1 MKFPPDIRVPLTNH
15 HTGQTYHLVRASDVP
30 TGAEAL
36 ARIAAICNE
45 PEIYEWLFRGR
56 LSGQAYTPDMARHFL
71 QWAGEG
77 WAAGTHFVFTVVDRD
92 GAVAAACDIKTN
104 TRIAEIG
111 YWSSRNHR
119 GVMTNAVRGL
129 ITLATEAGFVGLFA
143 RTKPG
148 NTRSEAVLA
157 RAGFVKV
164 RSDPDD
170 FIRHELSLQ
179 ANQDEPQRLPAHE
192 RAGRNVH

>member
-1 MKFPPDIRVPLTNH
+1 MTFPSEIRVPLTNH
-15 HTGQTYHLVRASDVP
+15 HTGRTYHLVRASDVP
-30 TGAEAL
+30 AGPEAL
-36 ARIAAICNE
+36 ARIAAVCNE
-45 PEIYEWLFRGR
+45 PEVYEWLFRGR
-56 LSGQAYTPDMARHFL
+56 LSGQTYTPDMARHFL

-77 WAAGTHFVFTVVDRD
+77 WAAGTHFVFIVVDRD

-111 YWSSRNHR
+111 YWASCDHR
-119 GVMTNAVRGL
+119 GVMTNAVTAL
-129 ITLATEAGFVGLFA
+129 IALAAEAGFVGLFA

-164 RSDPDD
+164 RSDTDD
-170 FIRHELSLQ
+170 FCRHELSL
-179 ANQDEPQRLPAHE
+179 PAK
-192 RAGRNVH
+192 VK